1 MRLCSIASG
10 SSGNCIYVGSDN
22 THLLVDTGI
31 SKKRIEDGLAEIGL
45 TGEDINGIFI
55 THDNKKSYGI
65 KINLDGTINISDAT
79 CIQKFCVSLYDLN
92 DTQKA
97 NADVNHDGTSGTVDL
112 FSKTAFSAVGFAQII
127 VSVLLFVIGFPFL
140 S

>member
-45 TGEDINGIFI
+45 TGENINGIFMP
-55 THDNKKSYGI
+55 
-65 KINLDGTINISDAT
+65 
-79 CIQKFCVSLYDLN
+79 IQL
-92 DTQKA
+92 
-97 NADVNHDGTSGTVDL
+97 
-112 FSKTAFSAVGFAQII
+112 SKMQCTKN
-127 VSVLLFVIGFPFL
+127 
-140 S
+140 